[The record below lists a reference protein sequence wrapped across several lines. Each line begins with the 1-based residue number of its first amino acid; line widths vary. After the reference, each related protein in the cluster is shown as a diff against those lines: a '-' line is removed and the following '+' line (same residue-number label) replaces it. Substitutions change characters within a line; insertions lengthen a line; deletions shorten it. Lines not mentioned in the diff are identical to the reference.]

1 MPAAGSKGAPRNP
14 RELKDDTSA
23 SREEKLVSC
32 KFRFQLVVYRFN
44 MRVFLR
50 KKTKGKKLLTVVFS
64 LNVVLIQ

>member
-23 SREEKLVSC
+23 SREEKLVSW

-44 MRVFLR
+44 MLVFLR
-50 KKTKGKKLLTVVFS
+50 RKQKEKKNTSG
-64 LNVVLIQ
+64 IQSFQYALR